1 MDKLAYHFNKKK
13 QLAKTEGKFLYYYPC
28 DEEDNPDVWFG
39 PNAYIVIEVSEMEW
53 EALFELDRLEY
64 NSIHNY
70 QRKTDRIANVDENEI
85 TLNQQGHRIDR
96 EISFDEI
103 VNDKYDRELLLSHIS
118 RRDRRVLEAMA
129 DGGKQK
135 EAAKELGVTQGYIST
150 ALKMACRSVD
160 DYIFKTSTRTEIVWY
175 CWNRFVAK
183 WEMPYFLDIEL
194 EFVIR
199 NLLGDLMPFTHWFYS
214 AGDLGRHILTYY
226 FFDNEIMDDE
236 VANYLQT
243 VSEEERQH
251 YEDHYGDK
259 PVIIGAVYI
268 RLCREISRRQ
278 KFGFHDSYKFY
289 ENMFDTLEKITKRLK
304 IGVKEYLITRFYPYV
319 AAWRNRRLRQC
330 YKYYTGKSLQKRK

>member
-1 MDKLAYHFNKKK
+1 MDKLAYHLNKKK
-13 QLAKTEGKFLYYYPC
+13 QTAKTEGKFLYYYPC

-39 PNAYIVIEVSEMEW
+39 PNAYIVIEVSETEW

-64 NSIHNY
+64 NSVHNY
-70 QRKTDRIANVDENEI
+70 QRKADRIANVDENEL
-85 TLNQQGHRIDR
+85 TPNQQERRIDR

-118 RRDRRVLEAMA
+118 RRDRRILEAMA
-129 DGGKQK
+129 DGGKQR
-135 EAAKELGVTQGYIST
+135 EAAKELEVTQGYIST
-150 ALKMACRSVD
+150 ALKMACHSVD

-226 FFDNEIMDDE
+226 YFDNETMDDE
-236 VANYLQT
+236 IAEYSQT
-243 VSEEERQH
+243 ATEEEIRH
-251 YEDHYGDK
+251 FENHYGDK
-259 PVIIGAVYI
+259 PAIIGAVYI
-268 RLCREISRRQ
+268 RLCRERDRRQ
-278 KFGFHDSYKFY
+278 KFGMRDSYKFY
-289 ENMFDTLEKITKRLK
+289 ENIFDTLEKITKRLK
-304 IGVKEYLITRFYPYV
+304 IGVKEYLITRFYPFV

-330 YKYYTGKSLQKRK
+330 YKYYTGKSLPKRK